1 MKPPS
6 GSHKKGTA
14 TDSNAIL
21 EATHKTESI
30 FNGIVFHKQKRNS
43 DFEIMLKNIP
53 KQMLEFQH

>member
-53 KQMLEFQH
+53 KQML